1 MCALMVLGRLHSWIT
16 FHLSSLL
23 DRVSAACPFNRA
35 GHLRS
40 QQLIGLRKATYQS
53 LRCAFRA
60 SRIATCI
67 MLKSYPP
74 ESITLSLACPNI
86 SLFVH
91 VFPWNKYKSLMFN
104 VTLCICVT
112 FSVVSYRSL
121 IYRVTFPLNSEIDNV
136 TNYVSTV
143 PIRELGL
150 GLGAEHLSDEQ
161 AQELTSDYSLP
172 ALKVSKTVWFASSLT

>member
-1 MCALMVLGRLHSWIT
+1 MSALMVLGRLHSWIT

-40 QQLIGLRKATYQS
+40 QQLIGLRKAAYQS

-74 ESITLSLACPNI
+74 QAASA
-86 SLFVH
+86 
-91 VFPWNKYKSLMFN
+91 VFFIIIIVCLHN
-104 VTLCICVT
+104 
-112 FSVVSYRSL
+112 YRN
-121 IYRVTFPLNSEIDNV
+121 FFWHNSF
-136 TNYVSTV
+136 
-143 PIRELGL
+143 
-150 GLGAEHLSDEQ
+150 
-161 AQELTSDYSLP
+161 
-172 ALKVSKTVWFASSLT
+172 LK